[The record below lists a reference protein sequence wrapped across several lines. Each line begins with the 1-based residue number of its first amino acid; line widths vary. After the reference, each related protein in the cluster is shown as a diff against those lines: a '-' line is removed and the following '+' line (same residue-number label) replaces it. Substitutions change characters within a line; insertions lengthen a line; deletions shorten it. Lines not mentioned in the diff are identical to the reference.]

1 MATEMAA
8 KIHAGMAT
16 EMHAEK
22 AAEMAAEMATEMRA
36 EIAAEMATEMR
47 TEMAAK
53 MAIEMH
59 SEMAAKMATEIAT
72 TLGMIRGVRW
82 LRKKAILKEEGKK
95 TSSVVAYL
103 ETETKAD
110 KVKLGGR
117 WLRTSVY
124 EPDRGRK

>member
-1 MATEMAA
+1 MAAEMAA
-8 KIHAGMAT
+8 KTAT
-16 EMHAEK
+16 EMNSEK
-22 AAEMAAEMATEMRA
+22 AAAMAAEMATEMCA
-36 EIAAEMATEMR
+36 
-47 TEMAAK
+47 EMAAK

-59 SEMAAKMATEIAT
+59 SEMAAKMASEMAT
-72 TLGMIRGVRW
+72 TLGKIRGVRW

>member
-1 MATEMAA
+1 MAAEMAA
-8 KIHAGMAT
+8 KIRAGMAT
-16 EMHAEK
+16 KMHAEK

-36 EIAAEMATEMR
+36 
-47 TEMAAK
+47 EMAAK

-59 SEMAAKMATEIAT
+59 SEMAAKMATEMAT

-82 LRKKAILKEEGKK
+82 LRKKAILEEEGKK

-124 EPDRGRK
+124 ETDRGRK

>member
-1 MATEMAA
+1 MAAKTATEMNS
-8 KIHAGMAT
+8 
-16 EMHAEK
+16 EK
-22 AAEMAAEMATEMRA
+22 AAAMAAEMATEMCA
-36 EIAAEMATEMR
+36 
-47 TEMAAK
+47 EMAAK

-59 SEMAAKMATEIAT
+59 SEMAAKN
-72 TLGMIRGVRW
+72 GFRNGYYFRQDP
-82 LRKKAILKEEGKK
+82 R
-95 TSSVVAYL
+95 AYL